1 MTAPGAQHPGTFCS
15 GNLWACLFPKSCGYR
30 VILGVST
37 AAWRSRGSG
46 CLGFCPGLAHV
57 TLGSDER
64 SGPAVTRPQGTAW
77 GFVSC
82 LCCHPALGE
91 SSFCP
96 GVLTSSAAAGLW
108 VSSTYTRWISCFS
121 RTLCLERE
129 VITGLHSVLPG
140 FFFRFPA
147 EFFGQ
152 MSRPTDLSA
161 LSLRWKQRIE
171 QRFVCEN
178 CIFLL
183 FKILLLQGLASPS
196 AANAVTQNFDF
207 LLSGSKAPHTS
218 F

>member
-1 MTAPGAQHPGTFCS
+1 MMTAPGAQHPGTFCS

-108 VSSTYTRWISCFS
+108 VSSTYTRCGSAAFPEPCVS
-121 RTLCLERE
+121 RERSSLASTLCCQ
-129 VITGLHSVLPG
+129 VFS
-140 FFFRFPA
+140 
-147 EFFGQ
+147 
-152 MSRPTDLSA
+152 
-161 LSLRWKQRIE
+161 
-171 QRFVCEN
+171 FVSQQNFSGKCHAQ
-178 CIFLL
+178 LTS
-183 FKILLLQGLASPS
+183 QPS
-196 AANAVTQNFDF
+196 AYAGNKG
-207 LLSGSKAPHTS
+207 LSNGLSVKTASSSSLKYSCCRAWPPRQLQMQ
-218 F
+218 